1 MPGARDHTT
10 RGRGNRRHEIEI
22 LTSLRRIIRAVD
34 IHSRKLKMAHDL
46 TAPQLVCLLT
56 VVESAPLTA
65 TELARRVHL
74 SASTLVGILDR
85 LEAKSLIRRVRGAA
99 DRRVVHVEAT
109 PRGQATASRAPS
121 PLQDG
126 LAAALGRLPRREQVT
141 IAESLERIVD
151 LMEAGDIEAAPI
163 LDTGKLGD

>member
-1 MPGARDHTT
+1 MRGTRNPSLRRRD
-10 RGRGNRRHEIEI
+10 NRRHEIEI

-34 IHSRKLKMAHDL
+34 IHSRKLKTAHDL

-56 VVESAPLTA
+56 VAERGPVTA
-65 TELARRVHL
+65 TELARSVHL

-85 LEAKSLIRRVRGAA
+85 LEAKSLIRRARGSD

-109 PRGQATASRAPS
+109 PRGRSVSRRAPS

-126 LAAALGRLPRREQVT
+126 LASALRRLPRGEQAT
-141 IAESLERIVD
+141 IADSLSRIVD
-151 LMEAGDIEAAPI
+151 LMEARDIEAAPI
-163 LDTGKLGD
+163 LDTGKLAD

>member
-1 MPGARDHTT
+1 MPHPRSQTAPGGGDSSR
-10 RGRGNRRHEIEI
+10 EIEI

-56 VVESAPLTA
+56 VVERGPLSA

-85 LEAKSLIRRVRGAA
+85 LEAKSLIQRARGSD
-99 DRRVVHVEAT
+99 DRRVVRVEAT
-109 PRGQATASRAPS
+109 PRGKAAARRAPS

-126 LAAALGRLPRREQVT
+126 LAVALRRLSRREQAT
-141 IAESLERIVD
+141 IASSLSRIVE
-151 LMEAGDIEAAPI
+151 LMEAREIDAAPI